1 MNVCHR
7 ALGTACVFILV
18 AGLLLTAAPAR
29 AQQTS
34 NLTGVVTDAQGAVLP
49 GVTVTATSPALIG
62 TQTVVTEPNG
72 GYRFA
77 TVPPGAYTLTFE
89 LSGFQT
95 FKRANIVLALGQT
108 LTVDTQLQVQSLQES
123 VTVTAASPVVDTQT
137 TSMGSTL
144 TTEKLTGVPSAT
156 DLWSALARAPGVRM
170 QGYDVGGSHKS
181 EQSGYEAFGV
191 RGQSRIVTE
200 GVDTTEGSGGAG
212 FYQDYYA
219 QNEIAVSAAG
229 QDVTM
234 NTPGAAVISTI
245 KSGGNTF
252 KGLLTASYEPHSL
265 IANNVDT
272 ATQARGFTGVPN
284 NKFWEFHPDLGGPIV
299 KDKLW
304 FFAAYNHFTIDEDI
318 SGVPHSRATYQGYY
332 NNYTT
337 KETFKASQ
345 KDTIIGYYQLGRLK
359 TPNRNLSALTS
370 ADSTVTQAS
379 STHMY
384 NGKWQRIWTNRL
396 FSELNVGDF
405 GYHFPESP
413 LVDYRTNPPRIDQ
426 STGVQTGAAW
436 AAAGANGP
444 FIIER
449 NKPQLFATAT
459 YFLPSGVGSHDIK
472 AGFEWI
478 DDAQLFE
485 STGESGVVYYQDLN
499 GRPDQVQLFN
509 MGDFATLGSA
519 WTGADNR
526 NRRESLFLQD
536 RWSATARVTLTAG
549 VRYDRQRPY
558 YESSKS
564 APVLSSIFP
573 SVTTPSATLLV
584 RNSVAPRVG
593 VSWDPQGDGKAA
605 VKAFY
610 GRYYN
615 NLATDFANLNPG
627 GVNSRT
633 YKFIDGNGNGL
644 YDGPQ
649 ELGNL
654 VSTTGGTTTRL
665 DANLKVPYTDEVDL
679 SYQRQFWGESSYRV
693 AYVRKMVRDN
703 YAIINIARDGQF
715 TVPVTVPV
723 TLRSFDGGVQGIQNF
738 SLVDIPTSLRGVVQ
752 NQFMNIPGGNYDY
765 DTFELAFNKRFSGSQ
780 FIDASFDYLRRDEL
794 RQNGANTNPFSTDPL
809 GINYFQ
815 NVNPAVSNRQTSS
828 NWQAHLSGRYEL
840 PFAIGIGGNVQVQSG
855 WPYARLITVSLPN
868 AGTQTFF
875 MENINNNRSDM
886 VPLVGLRADKS
897 FRFGTHSIL
906 FMFDVFNALNSNAV
920 TNFALVNGASFNKII
935 ATLQPRTIQFG
946 ARLEF

>member
-1 MNVCHR
+1 MRRDWLCPVVV
-7 ALGTACVFILV
+7 LLV
-18 AGLLLTAAPAR
+18 VLLMAAPSG

-34 NLTGVVTDAQGAVLP
+34 NLTGVVTDAQSAVLP

-72 GYRFA
+72 SYRFA
-77 TVPPGAYTLTFE
+77 TVPPGVYTLTFE

-95 FKRANIVLALGQT
+95 VKRANIVLALGQT

-144 TTEKLTGVPSAT
+144 TTAKLIGVPSAT

-191 RGQSRIVTE
+191 RGQSRVVTE

-245 KSGGNTF
+245 KSGGNDF
-252 KGLLTASYEPHSL
+252 KSLVTTSWEPKSW
-265 IANNVDT
+265 IANNIDA
-272 ATQARGFTGVPN
+272 ATKDRGFTGVPN

-304 FFAAYNHFTIDEDI
+304 FFGAYNHFTIDEDI
-318 SGVPHSRATYQGYY
+318 TGVPHDRATYQGYY

-337 KETFKASQ
+337 KETYKATE
-345 KDTIIGYYQLGRLK
+345 KDTIIGYYQLGRLR
-359 TPNRNLSALTS
+359 TPNRNLSAVTS
-370 ADSTVTQAS
+370 PDSTVTQAS

-405 GYHFPESP
+405 GYHFPEAP
-413 LVDYRTNPPRIDQ
+413 LVDFATNPPRIDQ
-426 STGVQTGAAW
+426 TTTVQTGAAW

-449 NKPQLFATAT
+449 NKPQIFATVT
-459 YFLPSGVGSHDIK
+459 YFLPSSVGSHDIK
-472 AGFEWI
+472 TGLEWF
-478 DDAQLFE
+478 DDAQLNE
-485 STGESGVVYYQDLN
+485 STGQSGVVYYQDLS
-499 GRPDQVQLFN
+499 GKPDQVQLFN
-509 MGDFATLGSA
+509 MGPFSTLGTA

-526 NRRESLFLQD
+526 NRREALFLQD
-536 RWSATARVTLTAG
+536 RWSMNARVTLTAG

-558 YESSKS
+558 YESSIS
-564 APVLSSIFP
+564 APVLSDIFP
-573 SVTTPSATLLV
+573 AVTTPGATLLV
-584 RNSVAPRVG
+584 RNTVAPRVG
-593 VSWDPQGDGKAA
+593 VSWDLQGDGTSA

-615 NLATDFANLNPG
+615 NMAQDLANLNPG

-633 YKFIDGNGNGL
+633 YKFLDQNGNGL
-644 YDGPQ
+644 YDGAT
-649 ELGNL
+649 ELGAL
-654 VSTTGGTTTRL
+654 VSTTGGTTTKL
-665 DANLKVPYTDEVDL
+665 DPNLKVPYTDELDA
-679 SYQRQFWGESSYRV
+679 SYQRQFWGESSVRV
-693 AYVRKMVRDN
+693 AYVRKMVRN
-703 YAIINIARDGQF
+703 VYATFNIARDGQF
-715 TVPVTVPV
+715 TVPFAATVPLTSV
-723 TLRSFDGGVQGIQNF
+723 NGGSQGSQTFN
-738 SLVDIPTSLRGVVQ
+738 LMDIPASLRGVVQ
-752 NQFMNIPGGNYDY
+752 NEFANIPDSVGGGSFNY
-765 DTFELAFNKRFSGSQ
+765 DTFEVAFNKRFSGSQ

-794 RQNGANTNPFSTDPL
+794 RQNSASTNPFNTDPL
-809 GINYFQ
+809 MINYFQ
-815 NVNPAVSNRQTSS
+815 NVNPAVPNRQSSS
-828 NWQAHLSGRYEL
+828 NWQLHLSGRYDL
-840 PFAIGIGGNVQVQSG
+840 PYEIGVGANVQVQSG
-855 WPYARLITVSLPN
+855 WPFARLVTVSLPT

-875 MENINNNRSDM
+875 LEDIDNNRSDT
-886 VPLVGLRADKS
+886 VPLVGVRVDKS
-897 FRFGTHSIL
+897 VHFDSHRIL
-906 FMFDVFNALNSNAV
+906 FMFDMFNALNSNAV
-920 TNFALVNGASFNKII
+920 TNFALSNGASYNKII
-935 ATLQPRTIQFG
+935 ATLQPRTFQLG
-946 ARLEF
+946 VRLEF

>member
-1 MNVCHR
+1 MR
-7 ALGTACVFILV
+7 R
-18 AGLLLTAAPAR
+18 GLYSIVTLLAVLLTATPSA

-34 NLTGVVTDAQGAVLP
+34 NLTGVVTDAQGAVMP
-49 GVTVTATSPALIG
+49 GVTVTAASPALIG
-62 TQTVVTEPNG
+62 TQTVITEPNG
-72 GYRFA
+72 TYRFA

-95 FKRANIVLALGQT
+95 VKRANIVLALGQT
-108 LTVDTQLQVQSLQES
+108 LTVDAQLQVQSLQES

-144 TTEKLTGVPSAT
+144 TTEKLIGVPSAT

-191 RGQSRIVTE
+191 RGQARVVTE

-245 KSGGNTF
+245 KSGGNEFRSLVT
-252 KGLLTASYEPHSL
+252 TSYEPKSW
-265 IANNVDT
+265 IANNLDD
-272 ATQARGFTGVPN
+272 ATRARGFTGVPN

-299 KDKLW
+299 RDKLW

-318 SGVPHSRATYQGYY
+318 SGVPHARATYQGYY

-337 KETFKASQ
+337 KETYKASG
-345 KDTIIGYYQLGRLK
+345 KDTIIGYYQLGRLR

-370 ADSTVTQAS
+370 PDSTVTQAS

-384 NGKWQRIWTNRL
+384 NGKWQRIWSNRL

-405 GYHFPESP
+405 GYYFPEAP
-413 LVDYRTNPPRIDQ
+413 LVDFQTHPPRIDQ
-426 STGVQTGAAW
+426 ATNVQTGAAW
-436 AAAGANGP
+436 AAAGTNGP

-449 NKPQLFATAT
+449 NKPQIFATVT
-459 YFLPSGVGSHDIK
+459 YFLPSNFGSHDIK
-472 AGFEWI
+472 SGLEWI
-478 DDAQLFE
+478 DDAQLNQ
-485 STGESGVVYYQDLN
+485 STGQSGVIYYQDLN

-509 MGDFATLGSA
+509 MGTFATLGSS

-526 NRRESLFLQD
+526 NRREALFLQD
-536 RWSATARVTLTAG
+536 RWSANTRVTITAG

-558 YESSKS
+558 YEASKA
-564 APVLSSIFP
+564 APVLSDIFQP
-573 SVTTPSATLLV
+573 GTTPGATLLV

-593 VSWDPQGDGKAA
+593 VSWDLQGDGKAA
-605 VKAFY
+605 VKGFY

-615 NLATDFANLNPG
+615 NMAQDLANLNPG
-627 GVNSRT
+627 GVNSKT
-633 YKFIDGNGNGL
+633 YKFIDLNGNGL
-644 YDGPQ
+644 YDGQ
-649 ELGNL
+649 SELGTL
-654 VSTTGGTTTRL
+654 VSTTGGTTTKL
-665 DANLKVPYTDEVDL
+665 DTSVKVPYTDEADA
-679 SYQRQFWGESSYRV
+679 SYQRQFWGESSIRV
-693 AYVRKMVRDN
+693 AYVRKMVRN
-703 YAIINIARDGQF
+703 LYATFNILRDGQF
-715 TVPVTVPV
+715 TVPFTTTVPLSSV
-723 TLRSFDGGVQGIQNF
+723 GGLSQGSQTFN
-738 SLVDIPTSLRGVVQ
+738 LEDIPSSLRGSVQ
-752 NQFMNIPGGNYDY
+752 NQFANIPDSIGGGSYNY

-780 FIDASFDYLRRDEL
+780 FLDASFDYLRRDEL
-794 RQNGANTNPFSTDPL
+794 RQNTASSNPFSTDPL

-815 NVNPAVSNRQTSS
+815 NVNPTVSNRQTSS
-828 NWQAHLSGRYEL
+828 NWQFHLSGRYEL
-840 PFAIGIGGNVQVQSG
+840 PLGIGFGGNVQVQSG
-855 WPYARLITVSLPN
+855 WPFARLITVSLPN

-875 MENINNNRSDM
+875 QENIGNNRSDT
-886 VPLVGLRADKS
+886 VPLVGLRADKAVH
-897 FRFGTHSIL
+897 FDTHKIL

-920 TNFALVNGASFNKII
+920 TNFALANGSSYNKII
-935 ATLQPRTIQFG
+935 ATLQPRTIQIG
-946 ARLEF
+946 ARLDF

>member
-1 MNVCHR
+1 MR
-7 ALGTACVFILV
+7 RGLYSVFTLL
-18 AGLLLTAAPAR
+18 ALLLTASPSR

-34 NLTGVVTDAQGAVLP
+34 NLTGVVTDAQGATMP
-49 GVTVTATSPALIG
+49 GVTVTAASPALIG

-72 GYRFA
+72 TYRFA
-77 TVPPGAYTLTFE
+77 TVPPGSYTLTFE

-95 FKRANIVLALGQT
+95 LKRANIVLALGQT
-108 LTVDTQLQVQSLQES
+108 LTVDAQLQVQSLQES
-123 VTVTAASPVVDTQT
+123 VTVTAASPVVDMQT

-144 TTEKLTGVPSAT
+144 TTEKLIGVPSAT

-191 RGQSRIVTE
+191 RGQARVVTE

-245 KSGGNTF
+245 KSGGNEF
-252 KGLLTASYEPHSL
+252 KSLVHASFEPKSW
-265 IANNVDT
+265 IANNIDD
-272 ATQARGFTGVPN
+272 ATRARGFTGVPN

-304 FFAAYNHFTIDEDI
+304 FFVAYNHFTIDEDI
-318 SGVPHSRATYQGYY
+318 TGVPHDRATYQGYY

-337 KETFKASQ
+337 KETYKATE
-345 KDTIIGYYQLGRLK
+345 KDTIIGYYQLGKLR

-370 ADSTVTQAS
+370 PDSTVTQS
-379 STHMY
+379 SATHMY
-384 NGKWQRIWTNRL
+384 NGKWQRIWSNRL

-405 GYHFPESP
+405 GYHFPEAP
-413 LVDYRTNPPRIDQ
+413 LVDFQTNPPRIDQ
-426 STGVQTGAAW
+426 STGVQTGSAW

-449 NKPQLFATAT
+449 NKPQIFATVT
-459 YFLPSGVGSHDIK
+459 YFLPSNIGSHDIK
-472 AGFEWI
+472 AGLEWF
-478 DDAQLFE
+478 DDAQLNE
-485 STGESGVVYYQDLN
+485 STGQSGVIYYQDLN

-509 MGDFATLGSA
+509 MGTFSTLGTS

-526 NRRESLFLQD
+526 NRREALFLQD
-536 RWSATARVTLTAG
+536 RWAANTRITITAG

-564 APVLSSIFP
+564 APVLSDIFP
-573 SVTTPSATLLV
+573 SVTTPGATLLV

-593 VSWDPQGDGKAA
+593 VSWDLQGDGKAA

-615 NLATDFANLNPG
+615 NMAQDLANLNPG

-633 YKFIDGNGNGL
+633 YKFIDLNGNGL
-644 YDGPQ
+644 YDGQ
-649 ELGNL
+649 SELGNL
-654 VSTTGGTTTRL
+654 VATTGGTTTAL
-665 DANLKVPYTDEVDL
+665 DTNVKVPYTDEIDL
-679 SYQRQFWGESSYRV
+679 SYQRQFWGESSIRA
-693 AYVRKMVRDN
+693 AYVRKMVRN
-703 YAIINIARDGQF
+703 LYTTFNIAREGQF
-715 TVPVTVPV
+715 TVPFSTTVNLTSV
-723 TLRSFDGGVQGIQNF
+723 GGGSQGSQTFN
-738 SLVDIPTSLRGVVQ
+738 LVDIPSSLRGVVH
-752 NQFMNIPGGNYDY
+752 NEFTNIPDSVGGGSSNYD
-765 DTFELAFNKRFSGSQ
+765 TMEVAFNKRFSGSL

-794 RQNGANTNPFSTDPL
+794 RQNSASTNPFSTDPL

-815 NVNPAVSNRQTSS
+815 NVNPAVPNRQTSS
-828 NWQAHLSGRYEL
+828 NWQFHMSGRYEL
-840 PFAIGIGGNVQVQSG
+840 PLGIGVGGNVQVQSG

-875 MENINNNRSDM
+875 QENIGNNRSDT
-886 VPLVGLRADKS
+886 VPLVGLRADKAVH
-897 FRFGTHSIL
+897 FDTHKIL
-906 FMFDVFNALNSNAV
+906 FMFDIFNTLNSNAV
-920 TNFALVNGASFNKII
+920 TNFALANGSSYNKII
-935 ATLQPRTIQFG
+935 ATLQPRTIQIG
-946 ARLEF
+946 ARLDF

>member
-1 MNVCHR
+1 MPR
-7 ALGTACVFILV
+7 RLLPALVT
-18 AGLLLTAAPAR
+18 LLALFLAAAPAR

-34 NLTGVVTDAQGAVLP
+34 NLTGVVTDAQGGVLP
-49 GVTVTATSPALIG
+49 GVTVTAVSPALIG

-72 GYRFA
+72 SYRFA
-77 TVPPGAYTLTFE
+77 TVPPGTYTLTFE

-95 FKRANIVLALGQT
+95 SKRTNIVLALGQT
-108 LTVDTQLQVQSLQES
+108 LTVDSQLQVQSLQES

-137 TSMGSTL
+137 TSIGSTL
-144 TTEKLTGVPSAT
+144 TTEKLIGVPSAS

-191 RGQSRIVTE
+191 RGQSRVVTE
-200 GVDTTEGSGGAG
+200 GVDTTEGGNGAG

-245 KSGGNTF
+245 KSGGNEF
-252 KGLLTASYEPHSL
+252 KSLVTASWEPKSL
-265 IANNVDT
+265 IADNVDA
-272 ATQARGFTGVPN
+272 ATTARGFTGVPN

-304 FFAAYNHFTIDEDI
+304 FFGAYNHFTIDEDI
-318 SGVPHSRATYQGYY
+318 TGVPHDRATYQGYY

-337 KETFKASQ
+337 KETYKASQ
-345 KDTIIGYYQLGRLK
+345 KDTIIGYYQLGRLR

-370 ADSTVTQAS
+370 PDSTVTQAS
-379 STHMY
+379 ATHMY
-384 NGKWQRIWTNRL
+384 NGKWQRIWSNRL

-405 GYHFPESP
+405 GYHFPEAP

-426 STGVQTGAAW
+426 STGMQTGSAW

-449 NKPQLFATAT
+449 NKPQLFATVT
-459 YFLPSGVGSHDIK
+459 YFLPSNMGSHDIK
-472 AGFEWI
+472 AGLEWI
-478 DDAQLFE
+478 DDAQLNE

-509 MGDFATLGSA
+509 MGDPSTLGGA

-526 NRRESLFLQD
+526 NRREALFLQD
-536 RWSATARVTLTAG
+536 RWSLNARVTITAG

-558 YESSKS
+558 YKASTS
-564 APVLSSIFP
+564 APVLADIFP
-573 SVTTPSATLLV
+573 SVTTPGATLLV

-593 VSWDPQGDGKAA
+593 VSWDVDGEGKSA

-615 NLATDFANLNPG
+615 NLAQDLSNLNPG
-627 GVNSRT
+627 GVNTKT
-633 YKFIDGNGNGL
+633 YKFIDLNGNRL
-644 YDGPQ
+644 YDGVN
-649 ELGNL
+649 ELGSL
-654 VSTTGGTTTRL
+654 VSTTGGTTTKL
-665 DANLKVPYTDEVDL
+665 DTDVRVPYTDEADL
-679 SYQRQFWGESSYRV
+679 SFQRQFWGESSYRV
-693 AYVRKMVRDN
+693 AYVRKMVRN
-703 YAIINIARDGQF
+703 LYTTFNIARDGQF
-715 TVPVTVPV
+715 TQPFASTV
-723 TLRSFDGGVQGIQNF
+723 TLASVDGGAQGTQTF
-738 SLVDIPTSLRGVVQ
+738 GLMDIPASLRGVVQ
-752 NQFMNIPGGNYDY
+752 NEFTNIPGSVGGGAYNYD
-765 DTFELAFNKRFSGSQ
+765 TLEMAINKRFSGGQ

-794 RQNGANTNPFSTDPL
+794 RQNSASTNPFSTDPL

-828 NWQAHLSGRYEL
+828 NWQLHLSGRYEL
-840 PFAIGIGGNVQVQSG
+840 PYGIGFGGNVQVQSG

-875 MENINNNRSDM
+875 QENIGDNRSDT
-886 VPLVGLRADKS
+886 VPLVGLRADKAIHFDS
-897 FRFGTHSIL
+897 HKIV

-920 TNFALVNGASFNKII
+920 TNFALVNGASYNKII
-935 ATLQPRTIQFG
+935 ATLQPRTIQIG
-946 ARLEF
+946 ARLDF